1 LPLRILHIGRLVPVK
16 AQEGLILAL
25 ANLRDQGRD
34 FRCRIVGDG
43 PLRTE
48 LQNLIQSLRLQDR
61 IQLLGACFQAEVT
74 RLYDWCQVLVLSSRS
89 EGTPMVIIEAMAK
102 ARPVIAPR
110 LTAIP
115 EMVAEGQ
122 TGYLFRPGDAED
134 LARQLSRLMA
144 QPQDLVR
151 LGLEGRRQALEL
163 FDLSRNARK
172 LMAVFARELPWVP
185 GSQEVSPV

>member
-1 LPLRILHIGRLVPVK
+1 
-16 AQEGLILAL
+16 
-25 ANLRDQGRD
+25 
-34 FRCRIVGDG
+34 
-43 PLRTE
+43 
-48 LQNLIQSLRLQDR
+48 LQYLIQSLHLQDH
-61 IQLLGACFQAEVT
+61 IQLLGACFQEEVA

-102 ARPVIAPR
+102 ARPVISPR

-144 QPQDLVR
+144 QPEDLVR
-151 LGLEGRRQALEL
+151 LGLEGRRRAVKL
-163 FDLSRNARK
+163 FDLNRNARK
-172 LMAVFARELPWVP
+172 LMAVFARNFLGAGMP
-185 GSQEVSPV
+185 GGIPA